1 MSGFD
6 DNPFDDNPFQDPSIQ
21 QVTKNTVN
29 NAAKDLEDYN
39 PFDDTPQRPTT
50 AVRGAANPPPFSG
63 GGGGDTSRS
72 PAVMSPVQDYTPA
85 FGKPQQPAQGG
96 PPPPISTEELQRR
109 QEELER
115 KERELQRREEELG
128 NAPYNARRNNWPPL
142 PDKLPV
148 QPCFYQDINVD
159 IPVEFQRIVRNLYY
173 LWIAHFMMLLVN
185 SLAFLLRIF
194 TIASMDDFVGFGLSL
209 FYIVIFSPATYV
221 CWFRPAYKAFKSD
234 SSFNFMVFFV
244 CFVIQ
249 IIFSVLFCLT
259 MQGACGII
267 GGIKIINL
275 GGAMHIFVGIV
286 VLIVGIG
293 FAVGAVFDVIMLVR
307 IHRIYRS
314 SGASFA
320 KAQQEFTS
328 GVMRNEHV
336 QGAAAGLAS
345 EALRTQVNRTTGGG
359 NGNVRY

>member
-39 PFDDTPQRPTT
+39 PFDETPQRPTT
-50 AVRGAANPPPFSG
+50 AVRGAANPPPFSA
-63 GGGGDTSRS
+63 GGGDSRS

-85 FGKPQQPAQGG
+85 FGKPQQQPAQGG
-96 PPPPISTEELQRR
+96 APPPISTEELQRR

-194 TIASMDDFVGFGLSL
+194 TIASMDDFIGFGLSL
-209 FYIVIFSPATYV
+209 FYIVIFSPASYV

-234 SSFNFMVFFV
+234 SSFNFMVFFL
-244 CFVIQ
+244 CFVLQ
-249 IIFSVLFCLT
+249 IIFSLLFCLT

-267 GGIKIINL
+267 GGIKIINM

-345 EALRTQVNRTTGGG
+345 EALRSQVNRTAGGGG